1 MRFLPSMH
9 RVAGGLL
16 SLLLVAF
23 ATFAHGAG
31 APPEIRVYVLDCG
44 HLDFRDMGMFDDSG
58 ALDGKPGEMSA
69 PCFLI
74 RHPKGELLWDTGLG
88 DAIADHPGGVE
99 LAPGVRA
106 TVRKKLVDH
115 LKMLGLK
122 PSDIDYLAFSHWHVD
137 HTGNANLFGDATWV
151 LQRRELAAATG
162 PAPPPFEPLAAVAAY
177 RHAKMRLV
185 DGDTDL
191 FGDGSVKLLL
201 LPGHTPGHQ
210 ALQLR
215 LPHAGVV
222 LLSGDLYHSRE
233 ARRLRRVPRVNV
245 DRAAT
250 LASMQRFEAI
260 AARAHARV
268 VIQHDP
274 RDIALLPPFPAHLH

>member
-9 RVAGGLL
+9 RVTRGLL

-23 ATFAHGAG
+23 ATFAQGAG

-58 ALDGKPGEMSA
+58 ALNGKPGEMTA

-74 RHPKGELLWDTGLG
+74 RHPKGDLLWDTGLG
-88 DAIADHPGGVE
+88 DAIADHPGGIK

-106 TVRKKLVDH
+106 TVHRKLVDQ
-115 LKMLGLK
+115 LKALGLK
-122 PSDIDYLAFSHWHVD
+122 PSDIDYLAFSHWHLD
-137 HTGNANLFGDATWV
+137 HTGNANLFGDATWI
-151 LQRRELAAATG
+151 LQRRELAAAIG
-162 PAPPPFEPLAAVAAY
+162 PAPPPFEPLAPVAAY
-177 RHAKMRLV
+177 KQAKIRLV
-185 DGDTDL
+185 DGDTDV

-201 LPGHTPGHQ
+201 LPGHTSGHQ

-215 LPHAGVV
+215 LLHAGVV

-260 AARAHARV
+260 AARTHARV
-268 VIQHDP
+268 VIQHDL
-274 RDIALLPPFPAHLH
+274 RDIALLPPFPAYLH

>member
-9 RVAGGLL
+9 RVARGLL

-31 APPEIRVYVLDCG
+31 APPGIRVYVLDCG

-58 ALDGKPGEMSA
+58 ALDGKSGEMSA

-74 RHPKGELLWDTGLG
+74 RHPKGYLLWDTGLG
-88 DAIADHPGGVE
+88 DAIADRPGGVE
-99 LAPGVRA
+99 LAPGIRA
-106 TVRKKLVDH
+106 TVRKKLVDQ

-137 HTGNANLFGDATWV
+137 HTGNANLFGDATWI

-162 PAPPPFEPLAAVAAY
+162 PTPPPFEPLAAVAAY
-177 RHAKMRLV
+177 RHAKIRLV

-245 DRAAT
+245 DRTTT

-260 AARAHARV
+260 AARTHARV
-268 VIQHDP
+268 VIQHDL
-274 RDIALLPPFPAHLH
+274 RDIALLPPFPAYLH